1 MVLFRNLQLFIIE
14 SSNSFIFKIYHSYLC
29 VTTIEKSDK
38 TKYKLSNVKSQFFYI
53 SSLD

>member
-14 SSNSFIFKIYHSYLC
+14 SSNSFIFTIYHSYLF
-29 VTTIEKSDK
+29 VPTTSKSYI
-38 TKYKLSNVKSQFFYI
+38 TKYKLSNVKSQVFYI